1 MKCLRVVAAA
11 LAAVTLFSCDPT
23 REKPDPVQ
31 IRVQNLTPY
40 DVFLR
45 DAPDKNREPL
55 VLVRSVDALE
65 SSIRLFR
72 YLPAQTVDRLT
83 FYPYFLLPV
92 LTVMSPEAD
101 SMVTYYEEY
110 FEPEIYLTVRLS
122 VNKKDYTTDLNQT
135 PREPVYKKAYVAVE
149 NAGTS
154 SCEVLRG
161 ESVFTL
167 CKKSDF
173 LIRGIGT
180 VSERTVAKGETAVYA
195 FDPLPVAFALTFRF
209 LSGGKYLKT
218 TIPPLKAGQ
227 IVRVRLLL
235 DDTVEVSEAGELGG
249 Q

>member
-40 DVFLR
+40 DIFLR
-45 DAPDKNREPL
+45 DAPDKKREPL

-65 SSIRLFR
+65 SSIKLFR

-92 LTVMSPEAD
+92 LTVTPPEAD

-110 FEPEIYLTVRLS
+110 FDPEIYQTVPLS
-122 VNKKDYTTDLNQT
+122 VNKREYTADLDRA
-135 PREPVYKKAYVAVE
+135 PYGAVYQKAYVAVE
-149 NAGTS
+149 NAGTA

-161 ESVFTL
+161 NTL
-167 CKKSDF
+167 CTKSDF
-173 LIRGIGT
+173 LVRGIGS

-209 LSGGKYLKT
+209 LSGVSGENPT
-218 TIPPLKAGQ
+218 ADIPAVTAGQ

-235 DDTVEVSEAGELGG
+235 DGGVEVSEAGELGG

>member
-1 MKCLRVVAAA
+1 MNCFRVVAAA

-45 DAPDKNREPL
+45 DAPDTTLEPL

-92 LTVMSPEAD
+92 ASLHHPTLD
-101 SMVTYYEEY
+101 SMIVYYEE
-110 FEPEIYLTVRLS
+110 FFVTDIYLTVRLS
-122 VNKKDYTTDLNQT
+122 EQKKEYTANVNQW
-135 PREPVYKKAYVAVE
+135 PRSVSYQKAYVEVE
-149 NAGTS
+149 NAGEAA
-154 SCEVLRG
+154 CEVLRG
-161 ESVFTL
+161 GRTL
-167 CKKSDF
+167 CSKSDF
-173 LIRGIGT
+173 FVRGIG
-180 VSERTVAKGETAVYA
+180 SINEETVADGETAVFA
-195 FDPLPVAFALTFRF
+195 FDSGWGGNLTFRF
-209 LSGGKYLKT
+209 LSGSAGDRDVSVPVLKR
-218 TIPPLKAGQ
+218 GQ
-227 IVRVRLLL
+227 IVRIRLLP
-235 DDTVEVSEAGELGG
+235 AGEVEISEVEAVAER

>member
-1 MKCLRVVAAA
+1 MKCFRVVAAA

-31 IRVQNLTPY
+31 IRVQNLTSY

-45 DAPDKNREPL
+45 DAPDKSREPL

-92 LTVMSPEAD
+92 LTVMLPEAD

-110 FEPEIYLTVRLS
+110 QESEIYLTIRLS
-122 VNKKDYTTDLNQT
+122 VNKRDYTADLDRS
-135 PREPVYKKAYVAVE
+135 PYGPVYRKAYVAVE
-149 NAGTS
+149 NAGTA

-161 ESVFTL
+161 NTL
-167 CKKSDF
+167 CTKSDF
-173 LIRGIGT
+173 LVRGIGS

-195 FDPLPVAFALTFRF
+195 FDPLPVGFELNFRF
-209 LSGGKYLKT
+209 LSGVPGGNPT
-218 TIPPLKAGQ
+218 ADIPAMIAGQ
-227 IVRVRLLL
+227 IIRVRLLP
-235 DDTVEVSEAGELGG
+235 DGGVEVSHPGELGG

>member
-1 MKCLRVVAAA
+1 MNCFRVVAAA

-45 DAPDKNREPL
+45 DAPDTTLEPL

-92 LTVMSPEAD
+92 LTVMLPEAD

-110 FEPEIYLTVRLS
+110 QES
-122 VNKKDYTTDLNQT
+122 
-135 PREPVYKKAYVAVE
+135 E
-149 NAGTS
+149 NPDRKSNSQNS
-154 SCEVLRG
+154 S
-161 ESVFTL
+161 T
-167 CKKSDF
+167 
-173 LIRGIGT
+173 
-180 VSERTVAKGETAVYA
+180 
-195 FDPLPVAFALTFRF
+195 
-209 LSGGKYLKT
+209 
-218 TIPPLKAGQ
+218 
-227 IVRVRLLL
+227 
-235 DDTVEVSEAGELGG
+235 
-249 Q
+249 

>member
-1 MKCLRVVAAA
+1 MKCFRVVAAA

-45 DAPDKNREPL
+45 DAPDKSRDSL

-72 YLPAQTVDRLT
+72 YLPAQTVDRLV

-92 LTVMSPEAD
+92 LTVMPPVAD

-110 FEPEIYLTVRLS
+110 FEPEIYLTVPLS
-122 VNKKDYTTDLNQT
+122 VNKREYTTDLNRAPYGT
-135 PREPVYKKAYVAVE
+135 VYRKAYIAVE
-149 NAGTS
+149 NAGTA
-154 SCEVLRG
+154 SCEVFRG
-161 ESVFTL
+161 NTL
-167 CKKSDF
+167 CTKSDF
-173 LIRGIGT
+173 LVRGIGS

-195 FDPLPVAFALTFRF
+195 FDPLPVGFELNFRF
-209 LSGGKYLKT
+209 LSGVPGGNPT
-218 TIPPLKAGQ
+218 ADIPAMIAGQ

-235 DDTVEVSEAGELGG
+235 DGGVEVSEAGELGG
-249 Q
+249 